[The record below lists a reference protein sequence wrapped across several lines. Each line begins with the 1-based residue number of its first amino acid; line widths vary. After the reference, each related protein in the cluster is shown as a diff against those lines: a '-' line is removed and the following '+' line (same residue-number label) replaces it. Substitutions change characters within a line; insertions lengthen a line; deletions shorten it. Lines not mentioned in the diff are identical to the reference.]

1 MSAVVKSDV
10 EAPNK
15 VTANNR
21 FSTKH
26 TDACRMFPRVS
37 TLRNFDPAKV
47 GGSKDARGIY
57 PEWVR
62 GYKNPPLLAADFRAY
77 VLLAA

>member
-1 MSAVVKSDV
+1 LSAVVKSDV
-10 EAPNK
+10 EAPNE
-15 VTANNR
+15 VTANPR

-26 TDACRMFPRVS
+26 TDDGRMFPRVS

-47 GGSKDARGIY
+47 GGSRDARGIY

-62 GYKNPPLLAADFRAY
+62 VYKSPPLLAA
-77 VLLAA
+77 